1 MRNGEVNYLVRELTI
16 REAEPSSLCVFG
28 KLVRREMDRLP
39 LGSFFRV
46 GLSDGS
52 EDLVVHDFVSVSG
65 EMEA

>member
-1 MRNGEVNYLVRELTI
+1 MESTI
-16 REAEPSSLCVFG
+16 RESRTQLCVFG
-28 KLVRREMDRLP
+28 KPIWREMDRLP
-39 LGSFFRV
+39 LRSFFRV